1 MVVSSRVVV
10 SGSGWF
16 REDVVFVT
24 VPEASENVDCEIETV
39 VPIKGF

>member
-1 MVVSSRVVV
+1 MVVSSRVIV

-24 VPEASENVDCEIETV
+24 VPEASENVGCEIETV
-39 VPIKGF
+39 VLIKGF